1 MREFVLFPK
10 RLKVEELG
18 CSTVS
23 LEADMASIVSLTLL
37 LILMKI
43 GSSANQKSPTS
54 PASTYLWIISS
65 PSLAIW
71 LGWISIAFIFDANKY
86 LLVKGKCIILS
97 SFWKIK
103 SFLTLSFHFFRLG
116 AAIVVLAVHFPVFA
130 ELVFRVEERVSK
142 IFPTERGWAPGMLP
156 WYVTITSQSLHFADI
171 YPR

>member
-1 MREFVLFPK
+1 MKTSFMREFVSFPK
-10 RLKVEELG
+10 RLKVEEPG

-71 LGWISIAFIFDANKY
+71 LGWIAIAFIFDANKY

-97 SFWKIK
+97 S
-103 SFLTLSFHFFRLG
+103 
-116 AAIVVLAVHFPVFA
+116 V
-130 ELVFRVEERVSK
+130 
-142 IFPTERGWAPGMLP
+142 
-156 WYVTITSQSLHFADI
+156 
-171 YPR
+171 